1 MLKTTVQDIDIMY
14 IIPKTLA
21 TNVHKTQTL
30 RDVRSENNKLIKWD
44 SNTPLSSR
52 KKEDRT
58 DLFNRVCVK
67 MRTQI

>member
-1 MLKTTVQDIDIMY
+1 MLYADIDIMY

-30 RDVRSENNKLIKWD
+30 RDVGSESNKLIKWD
-44 SNTPLSSR
+44 SNTPLSVQER
-52 KKEDRT
+52 KKTELT
-58 DLFNRVCVK
+58 YLIRVCVK

>member
-21 TNVHKTQTL
+21 TNVHKAQTL

-44 SNTPLSSR
+44 SNTPLSVQER
-52 KKEDRT
+52 KKTEPT
-58 DLFNRVCVK
+58 YLIESV
-67 MRTQI
+67 